1 MALILDIETDSLNA
15 KQIWLVVTKYTQTA
29 SIECWRDGTEFQKHI
44 QRYNKIIGH
53 NIRSFDI
60 PILNALWGCHIRMSQ
75 IVDTLILSQLFNPKR
90 DGGHSLDNLSS
101 LVRMRKLPFK
111 DFSNYSDE
119 MRKYCINDVEV
130 THKVYDYLLRYEGN
144 GFSDTSIDLEHKVR
158 YIIDKQ
164 QRHGFKVDVRKATS
178 LMCDIRKQSAQ
189 IEEEILTFFKP
200 KVRPVRDVK
209 VKYKKD
215 GTLSKVGLYHLDSM
229 AQLGGDH
236 TTIRYEGF
244 NLSSPKQIV
253 ERMNEYGWK
262 PTVFTPKGSPKVC
275 EENLNTLPSSAPS
288 AVKNLATWKALETRW
303 KTLESWLDAC
313 DSKGRIHGK
322 VFTIGAVT
330 GRMTHADPNMANIV
344 SSEKI
349 YGKESRECLI
359 CDDDYVLVD
368 TDASGLELRMLA
380 HYMRDDEFMHE
391 VVNGDPHT
399 VNMKAAGLSSRSE
412 AKTFIYA
419 FLYGAGAEKI
429 GRIVGGNIRSGS
441 KLKKRFLSNMPALK
455 NLIEKVI
462 DIAERNRFVKG
473 LDGRKLH
480 IRSPHAALNTLL
492 QGAGAIVCK
501 QWVVEMDKNI
511 RAKGVDANLVCSV
524 HDQYV
529 YEVHKRDVDTFS
541 RICYK
546 AIEDAGHVLKVRCP
560 LTCEVGVG
568 FNWYEAEH

>member
-1 MALILDIETDSLNA
+1 
-15 KQIWLVVTKYTQTA
+15 
-29 SIECWRDGTEFQKHI
+29 
-44 QRYNKIIGH
+44 
-53 NIRSFDI
+53 
-60 PILNALWGCHIRMSQ
+60 
-75 IVDTLILSQLFNPKR
+75 
-90 DGGHSLDNLSS
+90 
-101 LVRMRKLPFK
+101 
-111 DFSNYSDE
+111 

-200 KVRPVRDVK
+200 KVRPVRDIK

-349 YGKESRECLI
+349 YGKESRE
-359 CDDDYVLVD
+359 
-368 TDASGLELRMLA
+368 
-380 HYMRDDEFMHE
+380 
-391 VVNGDPHT
+391 
-399 VNMKAAGLSSRSE
+399 
-412 AKTFIYA
+412 
-419 FLYGAGAEKI
+419 
-429 GRIVGGNIRSGS
+429 
-441 KLKKRFLSNMPALK
+441 
-455 NLIEKVI
+455 
-462 DIAERNRFVKG
+462 
-473 LDGRKLH
+473 
-480 IRSPHAALNTLL
+480 
-492 QGAGAIVCK
+492 
-501 QWVVEMDKNI
+501 
-511 RAKGVDANLVCSV
+511 
-524 HDQYV
+524 
-529 YEVHKRDVDTFS
+529 
-541 RICYK
+541 
-546 AIEDAGHVLKVRCP
+546 
-560 LTCEVGVG
+560 
-568 FNWYEAEH
+568 